1 MEREDARSTEG
12 LLPNHDGA
20 ELMDELIQQVDAVG
34 GFQKL
39 FNGLFNFCAVA
50 VGVTSVYTLVLA
62 MEVPDHWCYVP
73 GRASTNFNPSEWKNL
88 TLPRGRGSEENNAY
102 SKCEMYN
109 LTGPMIWARN
119 TSGVNVTS
127 CQYGWEYDRRWFSR
141 TVPSQENWVCD
152 KSLYVTNT
160 FVATQIGEAVG
171 TISFGHMSDTIGRRP
186 VFLLALTLLIVGRG
200 LSVVAAPHYYLY
212 LVTVFIGH
220 SSLSSLCF
228 AATTTGIELSSAE
241 SRARVVMLQSLGWT
255 GGMCLVPLVAW
266 LTGDWVSFVLLP
278 LFPAVAIL
286 ICAQSLFPESPRWL
300 ASGGKILRCMR
311 SLRYIARINKQ
322 LLPASAEDTLR
333 NFAEQSKGVVYGP
346 ASFMSSVRLA
356 TNTVLLVICWML
368 NAASYIILLLNVNN
382 MSGNPYYNF
391 FWQSAVEFPAGF
403 AAKWLSDRLGR
414 RSTHTVTFLVVG
426 VSCFGVTRI
435 VNKPSLHDLSTAV
448 VIFIKFCITITNF
461 VCYLQAMEIFPT
473 CLRQTG
479 MSFANLAGNVASVLA
494 PYVVYLGSHLNQKYP
509 YIVLGSMASLGTIA
523 TAFLPET
530 LNRKLPDNIKDA
542 KYFGLNQ
549 KFWSF
554 FQEASADPQRMRVN

>member
-435 VNKPSLHDLSTAV
+435 VNSESVTSSTGRAIAQENRV
-448 VIFIKFCITITNF
+448 YTI
-461 VCYLQAMEIFPT
+461 
-473 CLRQTG
+473 
-479 MSFANLAGNVASVLA
+479 
-494 PYVVYLGSHLNQKYP
+494 
-509 YIVLGSMASLGTIA
+509 
-523 TAFLPET
+523 
-530 LNRKLPDNIKDA
+530 
-542 KYFGLNQ
+542 
-549 KFWSF
+549 
-554 FQEASADPQRMRVN
+554 